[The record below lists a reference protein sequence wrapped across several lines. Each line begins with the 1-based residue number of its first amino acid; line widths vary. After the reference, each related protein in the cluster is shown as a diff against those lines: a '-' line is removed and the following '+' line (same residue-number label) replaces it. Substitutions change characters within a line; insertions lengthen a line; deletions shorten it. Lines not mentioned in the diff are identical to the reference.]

1 MNEAL
6 TSAAS
11 VSVPTPSPASAP
23 TPALAP
29 ASAPAPAQSGLLSLV
44 ATPIGNLGDLS
55 PRARDT
61 LSAADCIV
69 CEDTRVT
76 RKLLNHF
83 GITQRLVRGDENVLA
98 QKAHTFVEEMA
109 RGAHIAFVSDAGM
122 PGVSDPGQVLCD
134 ACLDAGIRVEV
145 IPGASASVAAL
156 AASGFAS
163 EHFFFEGFLPRR
175 ASEKRA
181 RLQLLSHIPA
191 TLIIYE
197 SPHRVEDT
205 LSPIAEV
212 FADVRVALIRELTK
226 IHETCLRGTAASL
239 MATISA
245 RADAPLKGECVIVI
259 ECAPARAKE
268 LEDQLLAQAS
278 SPLVPLETAIAE
290 GLAVG
295 TSKSQLARELA
306 RSYKLSKS
314 EIYNKL
320 VGF

>member
-11 VSVPTPSPASAP
+11 VSVPTPTPASAP

-83 GITQRLVRGDENVLA
+83 GIIQRLVRGDENVLA
-98 QKAHTFVEEMA
+98 QKTHTFVEEMCQ
-109 RGAHIAFVSDAGM
+109 GAHIAFVSDAGM

-212 FADVRVALIRELTK
+212 FADARVALIRELTK

>member
-11 VSVPTPSPASAP
+11 VSVPTPLPASAP

-83 GITQRLVRGDENVLA
+83 GIIQRLVRGDENVLA
-98 QKAHTFVEEMA
+98 QKTQTFVEEMCQ
-109 RGAHIAFVSDAGM
+109 GAHIAFVSDAGM

-212 FADVRVALIRELTK
+212 FADARVALIRELTK

>member
-11 VSVPTPSPASAP
+11 VSVSTPSPASAP

-61 LSAADCIV
+61 LSAADFIV

-83 GITQRLVRGDENVLA
+83 GITQHLVRGDENVLA
-98 QKAHTFVEEMA
+98 QKAHSFVEELA

-205 LSPIAEV
+205 LSHIAEV

-226 IHETCLRGTAASL
+226 IHETCLRGTATSL
-239 MATISA
+239 ISMISA
-245 RADAPLKGECVIVI
+245 RADVSLKGECVIVI

-268 LEDQLLAQAS
+268 IEDQLLAQAS

-290 GLAVG
+290 GLAAG
-295 TSKSQLARELA
+295 TPKSQLARELA

>member
-83 GITQRLVRGDENVLA
+83 GITQHLVRGDENVLA
-98 QKAHTFVEEMA
+98 QKAHTFVEEMCQ
-109 RGAHIAFVSDAGM
+109 GAHIAFVSDAGM

-212 FADVRVALIRELTK
+212 FADARVALIRELTK

>member
-83 GITQRLVRGDENVLA
+83 GITQHLVRGDENVLA
-98 QKAHTFVEEMA
+98 QKAHAFVEEMA

-205 LSPIAEV
+205 LAHIAEV

-245 RADAPLKGECVIVI
+245 RADVSLKGECVIVI

-268 LEDQLLAQAS
+268 IEDQLLAQAS
-278 SPLVPLETAIAE
+278 SPLVPLETAITE
-290 GLAVG
+290 GLAAG
-295 TSKSQLARELA
+295 TPKSQLARELA

>member
-29 ASAPAPAQSGLLSLV
+29 APTPAPAQSGLLSLV

-98 QKAHTFVEEMA
+98 QKAHTFVEELA

-156 AASGFAS
+156 AASGFVA

-205 LSPIAEV
+205 LSHIAEV
-212 FADVRVALIRELTK
+212 FADARVALIRELTK
-226 IHETCLRGTAASL
+226 IHETCLRGTATSL
-239 MATISA
+239 ISMISA
-245 RADAPLKGECVIVI
+245 RADVSLKGECVIVI

-268 LEDQLLAQAS
+268 IEDQLLAQAS

-290 GLAVG
+290 GLAAG
-295 TSKSQLARELA
+295 TPKSQLARELA

>member
-6 TSAAS
+6 TSAGS
-11 VSVPTPSPASAP
+11 VSSSAH
-23 TPALAP
+23 AP
-29 ASAPAPAQSGLLSLV
+29 ASQDACVPASAQSGLLSLV

-83 GITQRLVRGDENVLA
+83 GITQHLVRGDENVLA
-98 QKAHTFVEEMA
+98 HKAHSFVEEM
-109 RGAHIAFVSDAGM
+109 RQGAHIAFVSDAGM

-156 AASGFAS
+156 AASGFVA

-175 ASEKRA
+175 ANEKRT

-205 LSPIAEV
+205 LAHIAEV
-212 FADVRVALIRELTK
+212 FADARVALIRELTK
-226 IHETCLRGTAASL
+226 IHETCLRGTATSL
-239 MATISA
+239 MSMISA
-245 RADAPLKGECVIVI
+245 RADGSLKGECVIVI

-268 LEDQLLAQAS
+268 IEPQLLAQAS
-278 SPLVPLETAIAE
+278 SPLVPLEKAIAE
-290 GLAVG
+290 GLAAG
-295 TSKSQLARELA
+295 TPKSQLARELA
-306 RSYKLSKS
+306 RSYQLSKS
-314 EIYNKL
+314 EVYNKL

>member
-83 GITQRLVRGDENVLA
+83 GIIQRLVRGDENVLA
-98 QKAHTFVEEMA
+98 QKTQTFVEEMCQ
-109 RGAHIAFVSDAGM
+109 GAHIAFVSDAGM

-212 FADVRVALIRELTK
+212 FADARVALIRELTK

>member
-83 GITQRLVRGDENVLA
+83 GIIQRLVRGDENVLA

-212 FADVRVALIRELTK
+212 FADARVALIRELTK